1 MEPETLVTFLFNAP
15 PEVRMV
21 ELLGSWDNFTRAYR
35 MFHDRRRGLGH
46 WSGCFSFTDIVFDG
60 HSPNWSQPRSGALKQ
75 GGTYWYYFR
84 LDDQVEAFDDALPAT
99 SECPLLPGQLMNLL
113 HVPKELATSPSRSR
127 SASASIIGSLAG
139 LLSMHTLDPASKY
152 AVLNPPPSSKMHARC
167 TSDIGLRSYTARTP
181 VTEDSFASPD
191 TRPVTRRADSC
202 SFVNRPASSPAPKI
216 SLIGCISDEPDPAW
230 VGYQGDSTDPY
241 FVPRLASPCS
251 IAKGPISFEAVRV
264 PPVPPQGT
272 RTDSIGPESVR
283 DLQFFSSLTSSAQ
296 VEGDRLL
303 RVRNA
308 GTATSSEVVDGSQ
321 DFVRSPEHRLSGK
334 YETTSDLASPCF
346 SAATLS
352 SNGGGLN
359 TPFRLSG
366 GCPTHLGQALD
377 DKSLEDISARLRS
390 FDVQTEGGATG
401 HVQQLDHTEDA
412 EPSCTT
418 AGKGN
423 QIIYHKSAR
432 TAQALHVEASF
443 SHAVFDEL
451 AYLGV
456 AIH

>member
-1 MEPETLVTFLFNAP
+1 MEPETLVTFLFKAP
-15 PEVRMV
+15 SEVRMV
-21 ELLGSWDNFTRAYR
+21 ELLGSWDNFTHAYR

-60 HSPNWSQPRSGALKQ
+60 NTPNWSQPRTGALKQ

-84 LDDQVEAFDDALPAT
+84 LDDEIEAFDDALPAT
-99 SECPLLPGQLMNLL
+99 SECPLLPGQVMNLL
-113 HVPKELATSPSRSR
+113 HVPKELATSPPRSR
-127 SASASIIGSLAG
+127 SASASIISSLAG

-152 AVLNPPPSSKMHARC
+152 AVLSPPPPSKMHARC
-167 TSDIGLRSYTARTP
+167 TSDIGPISYTAHIP
-181 VTEDSFASPD
+181 VTAESYASPD

-202 SFVNRPASSPAPKI
+202 CSVTRPVSLPALKTSS
-216 SLIGCISDEPDPAW
+216 SSYVSDKPDPGW
-230 VGYQGDSTDPY
+230 VGYQGDSTDHRY
-241 FVPRLASPCS
+241 VPHLANLSTS
-251 IAKGPISFEAVRV
+251 AQSPISFEAVRLH
-264 PPVPPQGT
+264 PIPAQ
-272 RTDSIGPESVR
+272 RTKTNSIGPESVQ
-283 DLQFFSSLTSSAQ
+283 DVQFLSSLTTSAQ
-296 VEGDRLL
+296 AEGDRLL

-308 GTATSSEVVDGSQ
+308 ETATSSDAVDGIQ
-321 DFVRSPEHRLSGK
+321 DFVHSPEHRLSGK
-334 YETTSDLASPCF
+334 YETTPDLLSPCF

-352 SNGGGLN
+352 SNGGGFN

-366 GCPTHLGQALD
+366 GCPLYLGQALD
-377 DKSLEDISARLRS
+377 DKSLEDLSARLRS
-390 FDVQTEGGATG
+390 FDVQTEGGGTG

-418 AGKGN
+418 AGERN

-451 AYLGV
+451 AYLGI